1 MRDLQGKVAFITGA
15 ASGIG
20 FALARACG
28 AEGMKVM
35 VADIDLQALDTA
47 VSLLSNEQIAAAGV
61 ICDVTNEQ
69 SLQAAADYTIERF
82 GKVNMLVNNAGVL
95 VVGGAGE
102 NSLDTWRWAMDVNV
116 MGVIYG
122 TEIFLPLVREHGE
135 GGHILNTAS
144 VGGHVAYG
152 GALAY
157 CATKHAVVGY
167 TEALADQLKDE
178 SIGVSVLCPGFTNT
192 RIAATERFDANQESG
207 AVKGSGFVEA
217 VEAGMSPEVVATFA
231 LEQVQRDALYIFTH
245 PGTRGE
251 VAERWS
257 LISEAFD
264 ATDGSE
270 VINSDPDAKRI
281 AIMRGEVNAH

>member
-157 CATKHAVVGY
+157 CATKHA
-167 TEALADQLKDE
+167 
-178 SIGVSVLCPGFTNT
+178 I
-192 RIAATERFDANQESG
+192 FDKWCKE
-207 AVKGSGFVEA
+207 
-217 VEAGMSPEVVATFA
+217 
-231 LEQVQRDALYIFTH
+231 YY
-245 PGTRGE
+245 
-251 VAERWS
+251 
-257 LISEAFD
+257 
-264 ATDGSE
+264 
-270 VINSDPDAKRI
+270 
-281 AIMRGEVNAH
+281 